1 MGVNLHP
8 QDCFASIHLNSLSA
22 LEKSKVSIGKKLS
35 KKRSKQNVT
44 TTGNISLICF
54 FFNLNFY
61 M

>member
-22 LEKSKVSIGKKLS
+22 LEKSKVSIGKKLP

-44 TTGNISLICF
+44 TTGNISLLSF